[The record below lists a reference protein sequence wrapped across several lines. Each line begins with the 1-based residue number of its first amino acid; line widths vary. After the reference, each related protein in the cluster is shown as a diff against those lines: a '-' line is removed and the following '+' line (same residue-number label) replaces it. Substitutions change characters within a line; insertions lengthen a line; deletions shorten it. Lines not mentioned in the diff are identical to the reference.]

1 MFRDTIS
8 QQDKE
13 LVFFTRDLVTQHI
26 APRALEYDA
35 HGNDNFDGSALDIL
49 AEQNLLAP
57 NISPEYGGRGLST
70 LVTAMILEEI
80 GAGCA
85 GVAASVAANI
95 HSITPLLVAGTDE
108 QLRQYLPLM
117 TAPKTSMG
125 AIAMVE
131 NGVNLDI
138 LLQTEKVYIRGSSL
152 KAEPGDQKG
161 IIINGSKDYVMNA
174 AAAHFITTMIE
185 YDNNSNSEPASSRFQ
200 LMVIPMDTPGII
212 PGEPRRKLGL
222 RYCSTSAIQ
231 FKELKA
237 EPQFMIGSPESG
249 MQIFRDCLFRT
260 VPLMGAICVGVA
272 RAAYQH
278 ALEVSKE
285 RKISGHPVFQESTVS
300 HSLVS
305 MASKLNAAR
314 LSVHHACWTI
324 DQGKDYTLTSPQAKI
339 VSSQAA
345 QDITSRAMEI
355 VGGQAYVN
363 GNKAEKYLR
372 DAKMLSIVDGSEQFH
387 RCLLAS
393 QL

>member
-13 LVFFTRDLVTQHI
+13 LVFFTRDLVTKHI
-26 APRALEYDA
+26 APRALDYDT
-35 HGNDNFDGSALDIL
+35 HGNDYFDGSALDIL
-49 AEQNLLAP
+49 AEHNLLAP
-57 NISPEYGGRGLST
+57 IISPDYGGRGLSA

-80 GAGCA
+80 GAACA

-131 NGVNLDI
+131 NGINLDI
-138 LLQTEKVYIRGSSL
+138 LLQTEKVHIRGSSL
-152 KAEPGDQKG
+152 KAQRDDQEN

-174 AAAHFITTMIE
+174 AAANFITAMVE
-185 YDNNSNSEPASSRFQ
+185 YDNDSDPVASRFQ

-212 PGEPRRKLGL
+212 PGESRRKLGL

-231 FKELKA
+231 FKELKV
-237 EPQFMIGSPESG
+237 EPQFMIGSPGSG
-249 MQIFRDCLFRT
+249 VQLFRECLLRT
-260 VPLMGAICVGVA
+260 VPFIGAICVGVA

-285 RKISGHPVFQESTVS
+285 RKISGHPVFQESAVS

-324 DQGKDYTLTSPQAKI
+324 DQNRDFTLASPQAKI